1 MDDFVHNKLTQWD
14 LSELIQTFKEQH
26 IDKEALYEL
35 DDQTIAE
42 LIPIVGTRLKFKK
55 RLKLLLEEQNTTDP
69 ETSESSVQCKW
80 AFDEEAVFA
89 QVCPSPNK
97 ANDKGKRRLDLQGE
111 SSQGQSPARKRP
123 REDIQGSYTEEVILS
138 DVKNI
143 MRCVRQKLPNQD
155 DKLNKF
161 LKNSIKHLETDKRE
175 VVGVFGRTGAG
186 KSSLINAVIGV
197 KDLLPSG
204 DISAC
209 TSVMIR
215 VEANMHNPK
224 YEAEIE
230 FITKEEWKE
239 ELWTL
244 FNFLGDN
251 EDKEEDADDQDSFK
265 KLSELYGEE
274 WRNKSPENLMDKKY
288 FRKIPEFL
296 QSKSKILTSDT
307 AKELSAKCVKYTRS
321 ESKEEDAKDVKRWY
335 WPLVKCV
342 TFRVPKNGLL
352 QHVTLVDL
360 PGNGDRN
367 KSRDR
372 MWKRVVGSCSTV
384 WIVAEINRA
393 ASEKE
398 PWEILEESC
407 SLMGNGGECRQIHF
421 ICTKSDNIGG
431 SDDQSA
437 AGVRAQILKRNKQ
450 AKIKVMAEFSKL
462 KEVKKHFSVEY
473 FKVFTVSSE
482 EFLRRKNLDRDDTEI
497 PSLQEFLQD
506 LNEWHS
512 ETLNYVSG
520 AHGILSLIQGASSRE
535 GADIKTTVCKGLEEK
550 LSLELDK
557 VREPMGKTLMAFEK
571 CLSEGVDKSKSSCD
585 KVLKSV
591 LYPTKK
597 GGAFHRIL
605 KCVVENGGI
614 HKPKKGKSININMK
628 LTSCLTDSI
637 DEEFKKTFPNEG
649 NSGPF
654 NGVINAFSL
663 GTKKLMNKECEN
675 VKLQLTFLK
684 TEEVKMKTKLNK
696 LIRERKKTIYS
707 SLTTTIEETMKECYD
722 RAKEIRGEGMLKN
735 MRETIEMHVHGSKN
749 VMFVQAKDAMK
760 KQLRDLMLEI
770 QEKLDSTMLESIE
783 LSLKTD
789 GVSIP
794 DVSVELEMV
803 KNYYNELTECPDDDA
818 ILCID

>member
-1 MDDFVHNKLTQWD
+1 MWCFRSVGEEVPPALSSMNGAEWRNCRDSVEWHHRSPFSQRLCCHPSHNISAFYGLKQRASRYGHVCTRCFLTLSVFVSVGEYLLFLIMDDFVHNKLTQWD

-80 AFDEEAVFA
+80 EFDEEAVFA

-97 ANDKGKRRLDLQGE
+97 ANDEGKRRLDLQGE

-161 LKNSIKHLETDKRE
+161 LKNSIKYLETDKRE

-239 ELWTL
+239 EL
-244 FNFLGDN
+244 
-251 EDKEEDADDQDSFK
+251 E
-265 KLSELYGEE
+265 
-274 WRNKSPENLMDKKY
+274 
-288 FRKIPEFL
+288 IPEFL
-296 QSKSKILTSDT
+296 QSKNKILTSDT

-342 TFRVPKNGLL
+342 TFRVPKNDFL

-372 MWKRVVGSCSTV
+372 MWKKVVGSCSTV

-393 ASEKE
+393 AAEKE

-520 AHGILSLIQGASSRE
+520 AHGILSLIQGASIRE

-557 VREPMGKTLMAFEK
+557 
-571 CLSEGVDKSKSSCD
+571 
-585 KVLKSV
+585 SV

-605 KCVVENGGI
+605 N
-614 HKPKKGKSININMK
+614 
-628 LTSCLTDSI
+628 I

-663 GTKKLMNKECEN
+663 GTEKLMNKECEN

-684 TEEVKMKTKLNK
+684 TEEEKMKTKLNK

-707 SLTTTIEETMKECYD
+707 SLTTTIEETMQECYD
-722 RAKEIRGEGMLKN
+722 RAKEIRGEGSLKN

-749 VMFVQAKDAMK
+749 VMFVQAKDAMN

-770 QEKLDSTMLESIE
+770 LEKLDSTMQESIE

-789 GVSIP
+789 GDSIP